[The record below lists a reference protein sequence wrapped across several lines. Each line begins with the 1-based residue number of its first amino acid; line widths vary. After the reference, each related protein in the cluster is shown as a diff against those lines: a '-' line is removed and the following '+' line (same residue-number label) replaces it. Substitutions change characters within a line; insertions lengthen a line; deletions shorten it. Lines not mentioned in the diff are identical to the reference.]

1 MSEVRSQ
8 RTEGREQRIE
18 MKTVVTG
25 ARGFIGRNLIAHLR
39 RQEEVQVFGFDL
51 GQPLQELAAALAEAE
66 LVFHLAGV
74 NRPESVEEF
83 TTGNVDF
90 TAQVCEMLKQTGRP
104 VPVVLSSSSQ
114 VERDNPY
121 GRSKLQAEAVIKR
134 YAEETGSPAII
145 YRLKNVFGKW
155 CRPNYNSVVAT
166 FCYNIAHDL
175 PITISDPAR
184 EMELVHVDDVVQAWG
199 AEIRSQKSEGRDQRS
214 EGRGQRA
221 EIRDQRSED
230 RDGGEVYREVE
241 QVYCVTLGKLAEL
254 IRSFRDMRETLVL
267 PDLGDPF
274 TRKLYGTYLS
284 YLETDAFAYD
294 LTQRCDPR
302 GCLAEFI
309 KSPSAGQI
317 FISTTKPGVTRGG
330 HYHHTKAEKFLVL
343 QGEAVIRFRSIEEG
357 RGQRTEGRDQ
367 RSEDRGQRAEVIEY
381 RVSGRDFRVVD
392 IPPGYTHTIT
402 NIGEGELVTLFWA
415 SEIFDAE
422 RPDTEIEV
430 RGQRSEV
437 RSQRSEDRGQRAEGR
452 GD

>member
-1 MSEVRSQ
+1 
-8 RTEGREQRIE
+8 

-39 RQEEVQVFGFDL
+39 RQEEMEVFGFDL

-184 EMELVHVDDVVQAWG
+184 ELELVHVDDVVQAWG
-199 AEIRSQKSEGRDQRS
+199 AEIRGQRS

-221 EIRDQRSED
+221 EGRGQRSEGRGQRAEG
-230 RDGGEVYREVE
+230 RDGGVVYREVE
-241 QVYCVTLGKLAEL
+241 PVYCVTLGKLAEL

-422 RPDTEIEV
+422 RADTEI
-430 RGQRSEV
+430 EV
-437 RSQRSEDRGQRAEGR
+437 RSQRSEDRG
-452 GD
+452 

>member
-1 MSEVRSQ
+1 
-8 RTEGREQRIE
+8 

-134 YAEETGSPAII
+134 YAEEAGSPAII

-184 EMELVHVDDVVQAWG
+184 ELELVHVDDVVQAWG
-199 AEIRSQKSEGRDQRS
+199 AEIRGQRSEIRDQRS

-221 EIRDQRSED
+221 EIRDQRSEG
-230 RDGGEVYREVE
+230 RDGGVVYREVE
-241 QVYCVTLGKLAEL
+241 PVYCVTLGKLAEL

-422 RPDTEIEV
+422 RADTEIES
-430 RGQRSEV
+430 RGQKSEV
-437 RSQRSEDRGQRAEGR
+437 RG
-452 GD
+452 